1 MSQFYQGT
9 TAGGLPPSV
18 PTSFVT
24 DSGTAIPVGNILNV
38 VTPGGGT
45 SGIAT
50 SAPGPSNTILIT
62 LSGFTSGTG
71 TTIGATTADLITIS
85 PTDLK
90 SFSIQCLV
98 AGYDTANNETLGGEL
113 LGIGRKSGTVT
124 IVGTPDKSDETDAA
138 LSAGSY
144 DLVASG
150 ANFVVR
156 VTGVAGR
163 TIDWSARLNYV
174 SSP

>member
-1 MSQFYQGT
+1 MSQFYQGVVS
-9 TAGGLPPSV
+9 GSIPPDV

-24 DSGTAIPVGNILNV
+24 DSGTATPAGNVINV

-45 SGIAT
+45 QGIQT
-50 SAPGPSNTILIT
+50 SAPGSSNIILIT
-62 LSGFTSGTG
+62 LSSQITGTG
-71 TTIGATTADLITIS
+71 TTIGATTADVITVT

-90 SFSIQCLV
+90 SFSIQCLI
-98 AGYDTANNETLGGEL
+98 AGYDFANDEMLGGEL
-113 LGIGRKSGTVT
+113 LGNGRKNGTVT
-124 IVGTPDKSDETDAA
+124 ILAVPDKTADQDAP
-138 LSAGSY
+138 LVAGTY

-150 ANFVVR
+150 GNFVVR

-163 TIDWSARLNYV
+163 TISWGARLNYV